1 MQLRVAIVDDD
12 TPGRAQLRRWLL
24 REPNVELVAECSNG
38 TEAIHAIHK
47 KSPLLLFLGVRPPE
61 LDSFGV
67 VDALGESSLPAVIF
81 VTAHEQFAAQAFE
94 KHAVDYLVKPFPRR
108 RLQTAIKRARERLE
122 WVSRRRANLA
132 PPPGVPRR
140 PRLSIRSN
148 TCRSDPVGAS
158 MLSAALKWIGSALL
172 IITPNCTSV
181 TESHLLRSTLSSLA
195 GRLAYHGF
203 VRVSR
208 GISLRWGG
216 SKRFS
221 PNRTVTYGCA
231 SEWDATDGS
240 RNYRRNL
247 AGLLRPSRTAANPRR
262 GPKSSRSPAS
272 VLRSRF

>member
-67 VDALGESSLPAVIF
+67 VNALGESSLPAVIF

-122 WVSRRRANLA
+122 WVLRRRANLA
-132 PPPGVPRR
+132 PPPGCSPAAEAFDPLQYVP
-140 PRLSIRSN
+140 IRSRGRIHVV
-148 TCRSDPVGAS
+148 RSAEVD
-158 MLSAALKWIGSALL
+158 WIGAADNYAELH
-172 IITPNCTSV
+172 V
-181 TESHLLRSTLSSLA
+181 GDRSHLLRSTLSSLA

-208 GISLRWGG
+208 GILVKVGRIKEIQPKSHGDFMVVLQNGTRL
-216 SKRFS
+216 
-221 PNRTVTYGCA
+221 N
-231 SEWDATDGS
+231 GS

-247 AGLLRPSRTAANPRR
+247 AGLLRPSRTVA
-262 GPKSSRSPAS
+262 KSPQRSKKQQES
-272 VLRSRF
+272 S